1 MVAKFERRSLF
12 RWWVAVTW
20 TDERVVRVYT
30 YTQSRTVNPL
40 VVTIRPSISLPR
52 HQLLAPGLLSP
63 PATFLPSM
71 ASRHRIGGT
80 KIKFHPLRFLRNVG
94 RKSLWQRQRLRRHYW
109 PPFCNLE
116 FDVRLR
122 WVTSRCYRS
131 AGRAD
136 TLHLQGSD
144 I

>member
-1 MVAKFERRSLF
+1 M
-12 RWWVAVTW
+12 TW
-20 TDERVVRVYT
+20 TDELVVRVYT

-80 KIKFHPLRFLRNVG
+80 KIKFHPPAISQKFEAK
-94 RKSLWQRQRLRRHYW
+94 KSLAEAKAEKALLAA
-109 PPFCNLE
+109 F
-116 FDVRLR
+116 
-122 WVTSRCYRS
+122 
-131 AGRAD
+131 
-136 TLHLQGSD
+136 LQS
-144 I
+144 

>member
-20 TDERVVRVYT
+20 TDELVVRVYT

-52 HQLLAPGLLSP
+52 HQLRP
-63 PATFLPSM
+63 PAFYRRQRPFCR
-71 ASRHRIGGT
+71 AWHRDIGSVAPRSSFT
-80 KIKFHPLRFLRNVG
+80 PLRFLRSLR